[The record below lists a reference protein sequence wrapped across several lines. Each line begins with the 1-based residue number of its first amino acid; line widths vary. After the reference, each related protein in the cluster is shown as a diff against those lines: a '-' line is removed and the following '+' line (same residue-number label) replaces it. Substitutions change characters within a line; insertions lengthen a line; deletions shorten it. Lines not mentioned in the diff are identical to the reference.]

1 MHGKCTYI
9 IFVSTW
15 STPSPKMKMKP
26 WSLCVWNQSLS
37 IVRTNFQADKR
48 FYTNPPDKGKPGW
61 PLRAL
66 LTSLR
71 AGATLSALK
80 WVDWSSEAAMEEKQ
94 KNTIGDLP
102 KTSHGVTD
110 VGSTWKNP
118 SCKFTQ
124 KHETFAHNVPCLLR
138 EQVVMSL
145 ARTHL
150 HPKLVW
156 RCDVGRHLSSWWLS
170 GTNCHVERD
179 CSLNIMWR
187 KLVIGVV
194 LSHE

>member
-1 MHGKCTYI
+1 MISYLNNSSHVTITIWVVGVLWASHFQVHIDIYSSQREVDLQNIIYMFKTIWPIDLYKMHGKCTYI

-66 LTSLR
+66 LTSLH

-80 WVDWSSEAAMEEKQ
+80 WVDWSSQAAMEEKQ
-94 KNTIGDLP
+94 KNTLGDVP

-110 VGSTWKNP
+110 VGTSMKK
-118 SCKFTQ
+118 S
-124 KHETFAHNVPCLLR
+124 
-138 EQVVMSL
+138 
-145 ARTHL
+145 
-150 HPKLVW
+150 KLQIYSEPW
-156 RCDVGRHLSSWWLS
+156 NFCPQCTLPP
-170 GTNCHVERD
+170 
-179 CSLNIMWR
+179 
-187 KLVIGVV
+187 
-194 LSHE
+194 